1 MSIRFPKSRHDRALF
16 TTGELARLLDMP
28 ESKMQ
33 KAIREGV
40 IRPLGNIG
48 RSTLIALTDEE
59 MDDLKRRFLKPAP

>member
-1 MSIRFPKSRHDRALF
+1 MSIRLQKSRYDRVLF
-16 TTGELARLLDMP
+16 TTGELSRLLDMP

-48 RSTLIALTDEE
+48 RSTLIAVTEE
-59 MDDLKRRFLKPAP
+59 ELDDLKRRFLKPTA